1 MNGMLRGS
9 YTARVDEKGRM
20 KIPAAFL
27 QVLRE
32 KYSGNFFVTSHNG
45 QFVRIYPLEEWNVV
59 EERLA
64 QVSSTSRAKKKFLNL
79 VNYYG
84 QVVSLDKQ
92 GRLLIPVL
100 LRDSASMRGEVT
112 VLGTLTYLDV
122 WNRQRFL
129 EDLRRNPLNQEDEK
143 ILDDLGV

>member
-1 MNGMLRGS
+1 MLRGS